1 MILYVFLEMRIEA
14 HCYANYPCFR
24 IGLNLPDGL
33 QQPSFQPFKQLSTFP
48 KADIFRLISMD
59 LEEVMEK
66 RTIMYGRDLEEKT
79 KVIIEWLSMHGLA
92 GKKSRYSQY
101 ISEINSFY
109 RAALP
114 FPDNIYK
121 LFNNSRD
128 SVGELLIIND
138 IYDRFPEEKSIGF
151 QDRLKKAING
161 PIYANENGV
170 PLQKQPDSSRD
181 FLFELFVASWLSRLG
196 YSLSFDNESDV
207 FSSKNGINLI
217 CQCKRIYSQNKVERN
232 IKKAGKQLKESISN
246 YDKSIGMIVL
256 DISNFIFFSQVGEFD
271 NEDDFMKI
279 INDQI
284 DFFYDKHR
292 NIINQ
297 ENEKCF
303 SFSMG
308 VCLIASKTVWH
319 EGGIFLAC
327 AHKVIISPRRTK
339 KEEEAIRRSLTG
351 QCLPLKKNMNVSRF
365 HIFVWVG
372 VLVLI
377 LSYLFYIFLKRK

>member
-1 MILYVFLEMRIEA
+1 
-14 HCYANYPCFR
+14 
-24 IGLNLPDGL
+24 
-33 QQPSFQPFKQLSTFP
+33 
-48 KADIFRLISMD
+48 
-59 LEEVMEK
+59 
-66 RTIMYGRDLEEKT
+66 MYGRDLEEKT

-92 GKKSRYSQY
+92 GEKCRYSHY
-101 ISEINSFY
+101 ISEINNFY
-109 RAALP
+109 RAIVP

-138 IYDRFPEEKSIGF
+138 IYDRFSEEKSIGF

-161 PIYANENGV
+161 PIYVNENSV
-170 PLQKQPDSSRD
+170 HLQTKPDSSRD

-196 YSLSFDNESDV
+196 YRLSFDDEADV

-217 CQCKRIYSQNKVERN
+217 CQCKRIYSKNKVERN

-246 YDKSIGMIVL
+246 HDKSIGMIVL
-256 DISNFIFFSQVGEFD
+256 DVSNFVFFSQVDEFD
-271 NEDDFMKI
+271 NDTDFMKI
-279 INDQI
+279 IDDQI
-284 DFFYDKHR
+284 DFFYDQHR
-292 NIINQ
+292 SIINQ
-297 ENEKCF
+297 ENEKSF

-319 EGGIFLAC
+319 GGGIFMAH

-351 QCLPLKKNMNVSRF
+351 QYLPLKETMKVSRF
-365 HIFVWVG
+365 HIFVWVV
-372 VLVLI
+372 VLGFI
-377 LSYLFYIFLKRK
+377 LPYLCYIILKRK